1 MSEIK
6 KISEEIKTIEGVE
19 NNDSIKELVNEG
31 NLSELAEVIQKIVEK
46 LDEII
51 IKINESWVY

>member
-51 IKINESWVY
+51 IKINES

>member
-31 NLSELAEVIQKIVEK
+31 NLSELAEVVQKIVEK

>member
-1 MSEIK
+1 MADIE

-19 NNDSIKELVNEG
+19 NNDSIKQLVNEG
-31 NLSELAEVIQKIVEK
+31 NLSELAEVIKKIVEK

-51 IKINESWVY
+51 IKINEN